1 MFISIRMGKVQDL
14 ADRDMTS
21 LKMGTT
27 MQQRIIFLA
36 TLFLFPFM
44 ILGNSL
50 QTFAQVQVPGSTP
63 SVTPASDPVEAA
75 HDHYHEHR
83 YTEAIKAY
91 EELIENGIPRLDGT
105 YIPLRQSQR
114 DSIRLMLGQSYAKV
128 SEDPAAQRV
137 FKEIIDENP
146 NGSYATQ
153 AVHRLGNL
161 YWQRYQFTEAIRQC
175 KQILKQHPN
184 TTSAATAAYL
194 LGKYQQAE
202 GRSEE
207 AIDNYKYFLD
217 NFSSSPYRVSA
228 VNSLIQLYITNQR
241 YAEAEK
247 LIQERMRDYPD
258 DTTLLEQLAELYQQ
272 QNAYPKALELY
283 RKAIE
288 RNPKNTTLRRK
299 LGALYAET
307 GKTAQAVSEW
317 KQMARDAANQ
327 IDQQQQLGAIYLSHK
342 MYPEAIAAYQ
352 QAIRLS
358 PKNSYLY
365 TQLAAVYKI
374 QGQIEQAAE
383 VYIDALQQV
392 GLTRN
397 QREAIWHAMLEIY
410 EGDHYKP
417 IRDKLIAQLEKR
429 RAQNP
434 KNANIVMTLGELYFY
449 AGKVQQALETFTQLH
464 RNYPTHTDMAL
475 ETYAR
480 MLERNENPHAIDFY
494 KTLIANSADGTRR
507 RIARSQLAA
516 LYQRMEQW
524 NNAIALLEE
533 LVSNGEASVKNRLL
547 LGQMQLHGIH
557 SPKIAQKT
565 FQALL
570 IQRLLTSELVEA
582 QLGLAA
588 CHILLKR
595 YILAREVL
603 EPIANRPN
611 RFRAI
616 ARKLIGDSYFF
627 SADFDQA
634 TKEYNEVIRASK
646 SDQLTNDALERIV
659 LIQNHSD
666 YLKIPLTDYATA
678 VQLYLNGQT
687 AEALRQCER
696 SLETYPQATIVDAV
710 WLLIG
715 DIYREDAKDTEAI
728 KAYEQVVARES
739 LSVPKAL
746 VNIAET
752 YRQKSDFTNAAATY
766 TTLITDYPESV
777 IVVHARQQ
785 LDEIMKLISPQ

>member
-1 MFISIRMGKVQDL
+1 
-14 ADRDMTS
+14 
-21 LKMGTT
+21 
-27 MQQRIIFLA
+27 MQQRVIFLA
-36 TLFLFPFM
+36 ILSLSFLMTL
-44 ILGNSL
+44 GDSL
-50 QTFAQVQVPGSTP
+50 YPVAQAQVPGTTP
-63 SVTPASDPVEAA
+63 SVTPVLDPVEAA

-91 EELIENGIPRLDGT
+91 EALIENGIPRFDGT
-105 YIPLRQSQR
+105 YIPLRQSQK

-161 YWQRYQFTEAIRQC
+161 YWQRYQFKAAIRQC
-175 KQILKQHPN
+175 KQILQQHPN

-194 LGKYQQAE
+194 LGKYQQME
-202 GRSEE
+202 GTSEE
-207 AIDNYKYFLD
+207 AIDSYKHFLET
-217 NFSSSPYRVSA
+217 FPSSPYRVSA
-228 VNSLIQLYITNQR
+228 LNSLIQLYIANQH
-241 YAEAEK
+241 YAAAEK

-272 QNAYPKALELY
+272 QNAHSKALELY
-283 RKAIE
+283 RKAVE
-288 RNPKNTTLRRK
+288 RDPNNTTLRRK

-307 GKTAQAVSEW
+307 GKTTQAVTEW
-317 KQMARDAANQ
+317 KKMVEEEVNQ
-327 IDQQQQLGAIYLSHK
+327 VDQQQQLGAIYLSHK

-365 TQLAAVYKI
+365 TQLAAAYKI

-383 VYIDALQQV
+383 VYIDALQRI
-392 GLTRN
+392 GLTGN
-397 QREAIWHAMLEIY
+397 QREAIWNVMLEIY
-410 EGDHYKP
+410 EGDPHKP
-417 IRDKLIAQLEKR
+417 IRDKLVAQLEKR

-434 KNANIVMTLGELYFY
+434 QNANTVMTLGELYFH
-449 AGKVQQALETFTQLH
+449 AGKVSQALETFTQLY

-475 ETYAR
+475 EAYAR
-480 MLERNENPHAIDFY
+480 MLERTENPHAIDFY
-494 KTLIANSADGTRR
+494 KTLIAASADGI
-507 RIARSQLAA
+507 RIRNARSKLAA
-516 LYQRMEQW
+516 LYEKMEAW
-524 NNAIALLEE
+524 NDAITLLEA
-533 LVSNGEASVKNRLL
+533 LVSNGEASVKDRLL
-547 LGQMQLHGIH
+547 LGQMQLHGINA
-557 SPKIAQKT
+557 PKIAQKT

-570 IQRLLTSELVEA
+570 TQRLLTTQLVEA
-582 QLGLAA
+582 QLGLAE

-595 YILAREVL
+595 YMLAREVL
-603 EPIANRPN
+603 EPIANRPHL
-611 RFRAI
+611 FRAV

-627 SADFDQA
+627 SANFEQA
-634 TKEYNEVIRASK
+634 TKEYNEVIRISK

-687 AEALRQCER
+687 AEALQQCER
-696 SLETYPQATIVDAV
+696 SLETYPQATIVDAA
-710 WLLIG
+710 WLLMG
-715 DIYREDAKDTEAI
+715 DIYRENAKDTEAI
-728 KAYEQVVARES
+728 NAYEQVVARES

-746 VNIAET
+746 INIAEI
-752 YRQKSDFTNAAATY
+752 YRQQADFATAAATY

-785 LDEIMKLISPQ
+785 LNEIMKLTHHQ

>member
-1 MFISIRMGKVQDL
+1 METHMRHQAL
-14 ADRDMTS
+14 S
-21 LKMGTT
+21 L
-27 MQQRIIFLA
+27 IILFFLA
-36 TLFLFPFM
+36 LLTL
-44 ILGNSL
+44 GDNL
-50 QTFAQVQVPGSTP
+50 QTFAQVPVPGTTP
-63 SVTPASDPVEAA
+63 SVTPVSDPVETA

-91 EELIENGIPRLDGT
+91 EALIENGIPRFDGT
-105 YIPLRQSQR
+105 YIPLRQSQK

-161 YWQRYQFTEAIRQC
+161 YWQRYQFKAAIRQC
-175 KQILKQHPN
+175 KQILQQHPN
-184 TTSAATAAYL
+184 TTAAATAAYL
-194 LGKYQQAE
+194 LGQYQQTE
-202 GRSEE
+202 GKSEE
-207 AIDNYKYFLD
+207 AMESYTYFLN
-217 NFSSSPYRVSA
+217 NFPSSPYRVSA

-241 YAEAEK
+241 YTDAEK
-247 LIQERMRDYPD
+247 LIQARMQDYPN

-288 RNPKNTTLRRK
+288 QDPNNTALRRK
-299 LGALYAET
+299 LGELYAET
-307 GKTAQAVSEW
+307 GKTTQAVTEW
-317 KQMARDAANQ
+317 KKMVKAEVNQ
-327 IDQQQQLGAIYLSHK
+327 LDQQKQLGAIYLSHK

-365 TQLAAVYKI
+365 SQLAAAYKI
-374 QGQIEQAAE
+374 QGHIEQAAE

-397 QREAIWHAMLEIY
+397 QREPIWNAMLEIY
-410 EGDHYKP
+410 EGDYYTP
-417 IRDKLIAQLEKR
+417 IRDNLISRLEKR

-434 KNANIVMTLGELYFY
+434 QNANIVMTLGELYFH
-449 AGKVQQALETFTQLH
+449 AGKVSQALETFTQLR
-464 RNYPTHTDMAL
+464 RNYPIHTDMAL
-475 ETYAR
+475 ESYAR
-480 MLERNENPHAIDFY
+480 MLERTENPQAIDFY
-494 KTLIANSADGTRR
+494 KALIATSADNTRIR
-507 RIARSQLAA
+507 TARAKLAG
-516 LYQRMEQW
+516 LYQKREQW
-524 NNAIALLEE
+524 DDAIALLEE
-533 LVSNGEASVKNRLL
+533 LVSSGEASVKNRLL
-547 LGQMQLHGIH
+547 LGQIQLHGINA
-557 SPKIAQKT
+557 PNIAQKT

-570 IQRLLTSELVEA
+570 TQRLLTTQLVEA
-582 QLGLAA
+582 QLGLAE

-595 YILAREVL
+595 YMLAREVL
-603 EPIANRPN
+603 EPIASRPHL
-611 RFRAI
+611 FRAV

-634 TKEYNEVIRASK
+634 TKEYNEVIRISK
-646 SDQLTNDALERIV
+646 SDHLTNDALERIV

-687 AEALRQCER
+687 AKALQQCER
-696 SLETYPQATIVDAV
+696 TLDTYPQATIVDAV

-715 DIYREDAKDTEAI
+715 DIYREDTKDMEAI
-728 KAYEQVVARES
+728 NAYQQVVARES

-746 VNIAET
+746 VNIAEI
-752 YRQKSDFTNAAATY
+752 YRQKADFTNAAATY
-766 TTLITDYPESV
+766 TTLITDYSENV

-785 LDEIMKLISPQ
+785 LDEIMKLMHHQ

>member
-1 MFISIRMGKVQDL
+1 MR
-14 ADRDMTS
+14 
-21 LKMGTT
+21 
-27 MQQRIIFLA
+27 QRVIFLSI
-36 TLFLFPFM
+36 LFLLFLM
-44 ILGNSL
+44 TLGNSL
-50 QTFAQVQVPGSTP
+50 YTSAQIQVPGTPP
-63 SVTPASDPVEAA
+63 SVTPMLDPVEAA

-91 EELIENGIPRLDGT
+91 EALIENGIPRPDGT

-161 YWQRYQFTEAIRQC
+161 YWQRYQFKAAIRQC
-175 KQILKQHPN
+175 KQILQQHPN

-194 LGKYQQAE
+194 LGKYQQIE
-202 GRSEE
+202 GTSEE
-207 AIDNYKYFLD
+207 AIDSYKHFLE
-217 NFSSSPYRVSA
+217 NFPGSPYRVSA
-228 VNSLIQLYITNQR
+228 LNSLIQLYIANQH
-241 YAEAEK
+241 YAAAEK

-272 QNAYPKALELY
+272 QNAHSKALELY
-283 RKAIE
+283 RKAVE
-288 RNPKNTTLRRK
+288 RDPNNTTLRRK

-307 GKTAQAVSEW
+307 GKTTQAVTEW
-317 KQMARDAANQ
+317 KKMVEEEVNQ
-327 IDQQQQLGAIYLSHK
+327 VDQQQQLGAIYLSHK

-365 TQLAAVYKI
+365 TQLAAAYKI

-383 VYIDALQQV
+383 VYIDALQRI
-392 GLTRN
+392 GLTGN
-397 QREAIWHAMLEIY
+397 QREAIWTAMLEIY
-410 EGDHYKP
+410 EGDPHKP
-417 IRDKLIAQLEKR
+417 IRDKLVAQLEKR

-434 KNANIVMTLGELYFY
+434 QNANIVMTLGELYFH
-449 AGKVQQALETFTQLH
+449 AGKVSQALETFTQLH
-464 RNYPTHTDMAL
+464 RNYPTHIDMAL
-475 ETYAR
+475 EAYAR
-480 MLERNENPHAIDFY
+480 MLERTENPHAIDFY
-494 KTLIANSADGTRR
+494 KTLIAASADGI
-507 RIARSQLAA
+507 RIRNARSKLAA
-516 LYQRMEQW
+516 LYEKMEAW
-524 NNAIALLEE
+524 NDAIMLLEAS
-533 LVSNGEASVKNRLL
+533 VSNGEASVKDRLL
-547 LGQMQLHGIH
+547 LGQMQLHGINA
-557 SPKIAQKT
+557 PKIAQKT

-570 IQRLLTSELVEA
+570 TQRLLTTQLVEA
-582 QLGLAA
+582 QLGLAE

-595 YILAREVL
+595 YMLAREVL
-603 EPIANRPN
+603 EPIANRPHL
-611 RFRAI
+611 FRAV

-627 SADFDQA
+627 SANFEQA
-634 TKEYNEVIRASK
+634 TKEYNEVIRISK
-646 SDQLTNDALERIV
+646 SDQLTNDVLERIV

-687 AEALRQCER
+687 AEALQQCER

-715 DIYREDAKDTEAI
+715 DIYRENAKDTEAI
-728 KAYEQVVARES
+728 NAYEQVVARES

-746 VNIAET
+746 INIAEI
-752 YRQKSDFTNAAATY
+752 YRQQADFATAAATY

-785 LDEIMKLISPQ
+785 LDEIMKLMNH